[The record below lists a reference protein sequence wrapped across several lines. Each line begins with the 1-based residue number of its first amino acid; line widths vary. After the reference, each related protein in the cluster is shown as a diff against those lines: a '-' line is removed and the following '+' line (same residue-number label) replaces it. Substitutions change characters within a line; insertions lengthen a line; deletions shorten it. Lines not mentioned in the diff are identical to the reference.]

1 MTTEYKT
8 YTVSRVM
15 GGYVFFEEIGDFVSI
30 QESLKG
36 VKVGDRVR
44 LGIDRSNTFG
54 ALVSAEIM
62 REPSYIWIA
71 ISVAFLVSAFGSLA
85 LLAIGRVDLSAF
97 GVIAVAV
104 LLLISEAYKK
114 RESKKGE
121 QS

>member
-8 YTVSRVM
+8 YTVSKVQT
-15 GGYVFFEEIGDFVSI
+15 GYVFFEEIPDFVSI
-30 QESLKG
+30 QQSLKG

-54 ALVSAEIM
+54 ALVSAEIV

-71 ISVAFLVSAFGSLA
+71 LSVAFLVSAFGSLA
-85 LLAIGRVDLSAF
+85 FLVIGRMDLSAF
-97 GVIAVAV
+97 GVLVVVV
-104 LLLISEAYKK
+104 LLLIIEAYKK
-114 RESKKGE
+114 REGRRG